1 MDNIL
6 KCAKAFQEMFNI
18 VYNMELSCKK
28 ELISLQLDFRIEDF
42 FHLVDLQ
49 YLKDLDDIEA
59 NKILQ
64 SDKETPC
71 LIF

>member
-42 FHLVDLQ
+42 S
-49 YLKDLDDIEA
+49 I
-59 NKILQ
+59 
-64 SDKETPC
+64 
-71 LIF
+71 